1 VPHDEARVVEAG
13 DVEADAVQAGAVQA
27 GAVQAGL
34 AALRYRDLSERELER
49 KLADRGFSEDER
61 QDAVVTLR
69 RTGVLD
75 ERRFAEGRA
84 RALASRGAGNRLIRY
99 ELERAGVPRDVAE
112 EAIGAL
118 EEETDRAEAIVARRG
133 ANPKTARYLLA
144 KGFSAEIASEAV
156 ASERDEELG

>member
-13 DVEADAVQAGAVQA
+13 AVEADAVQADVVQA

-75 ERRFAEGRA
+75 ERRFAESRA
-84 RALASRGAGNRLIRY
+84 RSLASRGAGNRLIRY
-99 ELERAGVPRDVAE
+99 ELERAGVPGDLVD

-118 EEETDRAEAIVARRG
+118 EEESTRAEAIVARRG

-144 KGFSAEIASEAV
+144 KGFSADIAFEAV
-156 ASERDEELG
+156 ASEPHEELG